1 MTSTSA
7 NPFPREWRA
16 APGSR
21 VRAGGRQRAAAAL
34 PRIPGYKVER
44 RVGQGRM
51 STAYL
56 AQDLRR
62 GGDVVLKVLNA
73 GHAGDSVRHASF
85 AQEFSIPQ
93 LIRNKH
99 VIRVFDQSIRKE
111 RSYLAMEYL
120 DGGDLGGW
128 IRRGLTAR
136 EAVSLLRQAAVA
148 LSELHQ
154 GGFVHCDVKPANL
167 LLRSCR
173 DLVLA
178 DFGLACRIGATSLAA
193 PGTVIG
199 TPCYAAPE
207 QSQGAAAQPA
217 ADVYSLGVV
226 FYEMLCGSPPFN
238 GPTAM
243 ELQCQHLMAPV
254 PRLPR
259 ELALLQPLVDA
270 MMEKDVKRRLPDGA
284 AVLHEI
290 DLINAAHAKENGGD
304 AATANRCSL

>member
-1 MTSTSA
+1 MSVAAA
-7 NPFPREWRA
+7 NPFPREWQTR
-16 APGSR
+16 PG
-21 VRAGGRQRAAAAL
+21 GGLRQRAAGAL
-34 PRIPGYKVER
+34 PRIPGYKLER

-62 GGDVVLKVLNA
+62 GGEVVLKILNA
-73 GHAGDSVRHASF
+73 GHAGDPARHASF
-85 AQEFSIPQ
+85 AQEFAIPL
-93 LIRNKH
+93 LISNKH
-99 VIRVFDQSIRKE
+99 VIRVFDQSIRRQ

-154 GGFVHCDVKPANL
+154 RGFVHCDVKPANL
-167 LLRSCR
+167 LLRCGR

-178 DFGLACRIGATSLAA
+178 DFGQACRAGSSSPA
-193 PGTVIG
+193 PRGTVIG

-207 QSQGAAAQPA
+207 QSAGAAAEPA

-226 FYEMLCGSPPFN
+226 FFEMLCGAPPFN

-243 ELQCQHLMAPV
+243 ELQCQHLMAPI
-254 PRLPR
+254 PGLPV
-259 ELALLQPLVDA
+259 ELAQFQPLVDA
-270 MMEKDVKRRLPDGA
+270 MMEKEVQRRLADGT
-284 AVLHEI
+284 AVLHQIALLESPV
-290 DLINAAHAKENGGD
+290 APENG
-304 AATANRCSL
+304 AESPSPNRC